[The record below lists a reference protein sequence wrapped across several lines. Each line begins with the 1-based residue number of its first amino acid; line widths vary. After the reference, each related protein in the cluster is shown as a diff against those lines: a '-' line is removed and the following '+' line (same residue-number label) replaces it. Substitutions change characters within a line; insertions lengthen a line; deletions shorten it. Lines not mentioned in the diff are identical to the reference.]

1 MCGLR
6 VGEFFFNA
14 MDLRTD
20 VDLKQFLDSRL
31 PELTELFGQDAL
43 CEWALAHNNELD
55 DNQPIRLPM
64 QQTQVS
70 AR

>member
-1 MCGLR
+1 MQLGILHDMESIILNTEC
-6 VGEFFFNA
+6 
-14 MDLRTD
+14 DLRD
-20 VDLKQFLDSRL
+20 ELASKL
-31 PELTELFGQDAL
+31 PQATELFGQDAL

>member
-1 MCGLR
+1 MI
-6 VGEFFFNA
+6 
-14 MDLRTD
+14 
-20 VDLKQFLDSRL
+20 LDAECDIRDELASRL
-31 PELTELFGQDAL
+31 PQATELFCQDAL
-43 CEWALAHNNELD
+43 SEWVLAHNNELD